1 MNITEVFASIQGES
15 TLQGIPSVFVRLTG
29 CNLNC
34 SYCDTRYARDGG
46 ADMTRGELLK
56 KVERYSLSHV
66 CVTGGEPLLQEETP
80 RLIAELI
87 EREFVVSIE
96 TNGTIDASQLH
107 HKTKRII
114 DIKCPGSGEA
124 EKTAENNL
132 AEVRPS
138 DEFKCVITGRSDFDY
153 ACDFIKSHDTIL
165 AGTVLFSPVWGILEP
180 SLLSEWIIDEMP
192 GVRLNLPLH
201 KYIWPDVRRGK

>member
-1 MNITEVFASIQGES
+1 MNVTEVFASIQGES

-34 SYCDTRYARDGG
+34 SYCDTRYAREGG
-46 ADMTRGELLK
+46 TDMYRKELLK
-56 KVERYSLSHV
+56 KVEQFSLHHV

-80 RLIAELI
+80 HLVEELI
-87 EREFVVSIE
+87 ERRFMVSIE

-124 EKTAENNL
+124 GKTSNSNL
-132 AEVRPS
+132 TGIRPS
-138 DEFKCVITGRSDFDY
+138 DEFKCVITGRNDFEY
-153 ACDFIKSHDTIL
+153 ACKFIKRHDIIN
-165 AGTVLFSPVWGILEP
+165 AATVLFSPAWGILEP
-180 SLLSEWIIDEMP
+180 PLLSEWIICEMP

-201 KYIWPDVRRGK
+201 KYIWPDIRRGR